1 MKISKS
7 QRKKI
12 VKTIIE
18 EEIEKTWNE
27 KRTRMTK
34 LRHLKGKYEE
44 RGYFK
49 EVGIEEA
56 SVLLRVDIGKNQW
69 KDRWC
74 TGCDRVKESTEHIMQ
89 CRETHEIVGV

>member
-7 QRKKI
+7 QWKKI

-18 EEIEKTWNE
+18 EEIEETWNE

-44 RGYFK
+44 RVISK
-49 EVGIEEA
+49 KWE
-56 SVLLRVDIGKNQW
+56 LK
-69 KDRWC
+69 KP
-74 TGCDRVKESTEHIMQ
+74 Q
-89 CRETHEIVGV
+89 CY